1 MTDKILK
8 DEASVA
14 YDLMND
20 ILTAEIAKNGGGYP
34 KQYEDNPR
42 KYLLELYAQCAD
54 AVKNLNVPDS
64 YDSEK

>member
-1 MTDKILK
+1 MVVATPNNTKI
-8 DEASVA
+8 
-14 YDLMND
+14 
-20 ILTAEIAKNGGGYP
+20 IL
-34 KQYEDNPR
+34 D